1 MAGLQFVLEDKAR
14 TEQKYK
20 KQIQIL
26 QVSWYHK
33 NRKVSEDCLLLAYS
47 FAGRVKK
54 NFKMSNRMYT
64 NYPVSLPSQ

>member
-26 QVSWYHK
+26 QVSWYLK
-33 NRKVSEDCLLLAYS
+33 NRKVSEDCLLLAY
-47 FAGRVKK
+47 
-54 NFKMSNRMYT
+54 NFT
-64 NYPVSLPSQ
+64 